1 MNKLC
6 RLIYSI
12 VLLVSMVTYVVNAQD
27 AGGNAKQTTTTT
39 TIDSTSKTIIE
50 EPLKI
55 ENQHFSWLLAVGL
68 MGGFP
73 QGEFKSNIPRFIP
86 LGFDIYAGYSP
97 LQIVP
102 FAFGLDVSTTNYGN
116 ENKKQILLDN
126 TSVKEVN
133 VQVTNSILNVHSFIR
148 LQPDMGYI
156 SPYIEALIGVN
167 HLYTTSETWYKGKLV
182 KDSPYDVSSDF
193 NNNALCY
200 GPGIGLS
207 VKQFSLRE
215 KMSNGKI
222 IGYEDAVYFDVRLRY
237 LFGGRIQYLKQ
248 EGVTTYI
255 DLNGDYIT
263 IYKPSE
269 SGTDMIYLLFG
280 LSFKF

>member
-1 MNKLC
+1 
-6 RLIYSI
+6 
-12 VLLVSMVTYVVNAQD
+12 MVTYAVHAQELSSH
-27 AGGNAKQTTTTT
+27 AEKTTTTVA
-39 TIDSTSKTIIE
+39 DFTSKTIVDD
-50 EPLKI
+50 PLKI
-55 ENQHFSWLLAVGL
+55 ENQHFSWILAVAG
-68 MGGFP
+68 MFGYP
-73 QGEFKSNIPRFIP
+73 QGEFKSTIPRYTT

-97 LQIVP
+97 PQIAP
-102 FAFGLDVSTTNYGN
+102 FAFGIDVSTTNYGS

-167 HLYTTSETWYKGKLV
+167 HLYTTSETTYQGKTV
-182 KDSPYDVSSDF
+182 KDSPYNISSDF
-193 NNNALCY
+193 NNNAFSY

-237 LFGGRIQYLKQ
+237 LFGERIQYLKQ

-263 IYKPSE
+263 IYRPSE
-269 SGTDMIYLLFG
+269 SGTDVIYLLFG